1 MNKKLLYLL
10 LALVLVCSVALTA
23 CNLTPTKVTI
33 TYKYNYDGAPADK
46 TVNLDQGAN
55 LTLETPSRE
64 GYTFE
69 GWFTDAACTK
79 AFTDK
84 TANANV
90 TLYAK
95 WKQNEAP
102 HTHDL
107 QYKSSSSKH
116 WQECSC
122 GYTTEQVD
130 HTFDANNT
138 CVCGYKQGGTAHTHS
153 WATDWSKDA
162 TNHWHACTGCGE
174 LNDKAA
180 HDTNGTDGA
189 CSVCGYKAQA
199 QGETV
204 TAYFY
209 TTEWTSVYAYAWVD
223 GSNAEVLGTWPGTA
237 INAVVGEEGWYSVE
251 VSAEAQNIIFNN
263 NAGAQ
268 TADLLVADGPY
279 FYKNNG
285 YATKEEA
292 EAAMSIPEV
301 KTTLYYYT
309 TAWTTVYAYTWQPE
323 SLGAWTGTALTAV
336 EGDAGWFT
344 IDVPSETVNILFNN
358 GEGAQ
363 TSDLLVADG
372 PYFVGNT
379 GYATKEE
386 AEAAISAPVVTTY
399 TLKGSFDTWGAGVAF
414 EAHTDTE
421 VKLLNVALEANA
433 EFKVVISVTGQN
445 DEWINTL
452 KEGVTVATVAENT
465 NITVAEAGNYNLYF
479 DITTKQLWIEKVVE
493 EHEHVASE
501 TLSKDATGHWY
512 ACTTCSA
519 VIEGSFAEHDTE
531 GEEGACSV
539 CGWVTP
545 VEPEKVTLYY
555 YTTTWTAVYAYT
567 WEPESLGA
575 WTGTA
580 LTAVEGE
587 EGWFS
592 VEVLADTVNVLF
604 NNGNG
609 LQTANLLV
617 ADGPYFFG
625 ISGAA
630 KTMEEANE
638 SISKPAEEV
647 TLYYYTTEWTAVYA
661 YTWTPEALGTWPGT
675 ALTAVEGET
684 GWFAIGVPAETVNII
699 FNSGDGKQTSDLL
712 VADGPYFVG
721 NTGYATK
728 EEAEAAISAPVVTTY
743 TLKGSFDTWGA
754 GVAFEAHTDTE
765 VKLLNVALE
774 ANAEFKVVIS
784 VTGQNDEWINTL
796 KEGVTVAT
804 VAENTNITVA
814 EAGNYNLYFDI
825 TTKQLWIEKV
835 VEEHEHVASETLSK
849 DATGHWYAC
858 TTCSAVIEGSFAEH
872 DTEGEEGACSVCG
885 YTNPVELEKVTVYF
899 QNNWLWT
906 DVKAYYWTTEGEN
919 SITNAEWPGVA
930 MTLVANDGTY
940 DIYSVEVPANV
951 TGLVISGIKNDGSET
966 LDKTP
971 DITIEN
977 KTCVMY
983 YMVWEEE
990 NAVAVASYHTETTET
1005 VAEADCTNAGEKKHT
1020 CSVCGNVRTEETK
1033 ALGHTFVEGVCSVCG
1048 EAETTEEE
1056 KVIVYFYN
1064 HQGWTVVNAYSW
1076 TDGVG
1081 NHLGA
1086 WPGTAINAV
1095 EGEEGWYS
1103 VELPAD
1109 AENVIFN
1116 NGSAQTSD
1124 LLISDGPYFYNNTG
1138 YATKELAQVQ
1148 IEADSV
1154 IPAKVVYFYNA
1165 SNWSKVNAYAWNG
1178 SNQVLGGWPGT
1189 AMTAVEGK
1197 DGWFKIELEGTF
1209 TGNIIFNDG
1218 GSNQTADLV
1227 LGNDLY
1233 YNNGWFA
1240 TMDDALAK

>member
-162 TNHWHACTGCGE
+162 TNHWHVCTGCSE

-199 QGETV
+199 QGQAVTV
-204 TAYFY
+204 YFY
-209 TTEWTSVYAYAWVD
+209 TADWTTVNAYAWTD
-223 GSNAEVLGTWPGTA
+223 TPAFAEHLGGWPGTA
-237 INAVVGEEGWYSVE
+237 INAVSGEEGWYSVE
-251 VSAEAQNIIFNN
+251 VPADTQNIIFNDGSNQTN
-263 NAGAQ
+263 N
-268 TADLLVADGPY
+268 LLITDGPY
-279 FYKNNG
+279 FYKNTG

-292 EAAMSIPEV
+292 EAAMSVPEV

-323 SLGAWTGTALTAV
+323 SLGTWPGTQATAV
-336 EGDAGWFT
+336 EGETGWYS
-344 IDVPSETVNILFNN
+344 IEVPAETVNILFNI
-358 GEGAQ
+358 GDDSAK

-372 PYFVGNT
+372 PYFYANS

-399 TLKGSFDTWGAGVAF
+399 TLKGSFDNWDAGVAF

-433 EFKVVISVTGQN
+433 EFKVVISVTGQ
-445 DEWINTL
+445 DDQWINAL
-452 KEGVTVATVAENT
+452 KDGVTVATVAENT
-465 NITVAEAGNYNLYF
+465 NITVAEAGNYDLYF
-479 DITTKQLWIEKVVE
+479 DITTKQLWIAKVVV
-493 EHEHVASE
+493 EHEHVAAE

-545 VEPEKVTLYY
+545 AEP
-555 YTTTWTAVYAYT
+555 
-567 WEPESLGA
+567 
-575 WTGTA
+575 
-580 LTAVEGE
+580 
-587 EGWFS
+587 
-592 VEVLADTVNVLF
+592 
-604 NNGNG
+604 
-609 LQTANLLV
+609 
-617 ADGPYFFG
+617 
-625 ISGAA
+625 
-630 KTMEEANE
+630 
-638 SISKPAEEV
+638 
-647 TLYYYTTEWTAVYA
+647 
-661 YTWTPEALGTWPGT
+661 
-675 ALTAVEGET
+675 
-684 GWFAIGVPAETVNII
+684 
-699 FNSGDGKQTSDLL
+699 
-712 VADGPYFVG
+712 
-721 NTGYATK
+721 
-728 EEAEAAISAPVVTTY
+728 
-743 TLKGSFDTWGA
+743 
-754 GVAFEAHTDTE
+754 
-765 VKLLNVALE
+765 
-774 ANAEFKVVIS
+774 
-784 VTGQNDEWINTL
+784 
-796 KEGVTVAT
+796 
-804 VAENTNITVA
+804 
-814 EAGNYNLYFDI
+814 
-825 TTKQLWIEKV
+825 
-835 VEEHEHVASETLSK
+835 
-849 DATGHWYAC
+849 
-858 TTCSAVIEGSFAEH
+858 
-872 DTEGEEGACSVCG
+872 
-885 YTNPVELEKVTVYF
+885 EKVTVYF

-951 TGLVISGIKNDGSET
+951 TGLIITGIKNDGSET

-1005 VAEADCTNAGEKKHT
+1005 VTEPDCTNAGEKKHT

-1048 EAETTEEE
+1048 EAEPTEEE
-1056 KVIVYFYN
+1056 KITVCFQNNWLWTEVKAYYWVGEEDKVFNAEWPGVDMTFVENDGSYDIYSIEVPVN
-1064 HQGWTVVNAYSW
+1064 VTGLIISGIKDDGSGVRDPSPDITTGWE
-1076 TDGVG
+1076 DGV
-1081 NHLGA
+1081 L
-1086 WPGTAINAV
+1086 
-1095 EGEEGWYS
+1095 
-1103 VELPAD
+1103 
-1109 AENVIFN
+1109 FRM
-1116 NGSAQTSD
+1116 
-1124 LLISDGPYFYNNTG
+1124 
-1138 YATKELAQVQ
+1138 
-1148 IEADSV
+1148 
-1154 IPAKVVYFYNA
+1154 
-1165 SNWSKVNAYAWNG
+1165 AWNDG
-1178 SNQVLGGWPGT
+1178 NQVEVVCTKHTESESYSSDALNHWLT
-1189 AMTAVEGK
+1189 CVNCTAVLQDTVAAHDTNGENGVCSVCGFDPSQVVEATVLYLTPNANWKIDGARFAAYFFGNGEVWVDMTDEDGDGIYEVVVPEG
-1197 DGWFKIELEGTF
+1197 FV
-1209 TGNIIFNDG
+1209 NIIFCRMNP
-1218 GSNQTADLV
+1218 SAAANNWTNKWNQTADLKVPTDGTNMFTVKEGTWDKGGGTWSV
-1227 LGNDLY
+1227 LPV
-1233 YNNGWFA
+1233 A
-1240 TMDDALAK
+1240 AE

>member
-1 MNKKLLYLL
+1 MNKKLLYIL
-10 LALVLVCSVALTA
+10 LALVMVCSVALTA
-23 CNLTPTKVTI
+23 CNLTPAKVTI
-33 TYKYNYDGAPADK
+33 TYKYNYEGAPADK
-46 TVNLDQGAN
+46 TVTLDEGATI
-55 LTLETPSRE
+55 TLDTPTRTD
-64 GYTFE
+64 YKFD

-84 TANANV
+84 VANANV

-95 WKQNEAP
+95 WTAS

-107 QYKSSSSKH
+107 HYQSSSSKH

-162 TNHWHACTGCGE
+162 TNHWHVCTGCSE

-199 QGETV
+199 QGQAVTV
-204 TAYFY
+204 YFY
-209 TTEWTSVYAYAWVD
+209 TADWTTVNAYAWTD
-223 GSNAEVLGTWPGTA
+223 TPSFAEHLGGWPGTA
-237 INAVVGEEGWYSVE
+237 INAVAGEEGWYSVE
-251 VSAEAQNIIFNN
+251 VPADTQKIIFNDGSN
-263 NAGAQ
+263 Q
-268 TADLLVADGPY
+268 TNDLLITDGPY
-279 FYKNNG
+279 FYKNTG

-292 EAAMSIPEV
+292 EAAMSVPEV

-323 SLGAWTGTALTAV
+323 SLGAWTGTALTPV

-358 GEGAQ
+358 GDGAQ
-363 TSDLLVADG
+363 TADLLVADG
-372 PYFVGNT
+372 PYFYANS

-399 TLKGSFDTWGAGVAF
+399 TLKGSFDNWGAGVAF

-433 EFKVVISVTGQN
+433 EFKVVISVTGQ
-445 DEWINTL
+445 DDQWINAL
-452 KEGVTVATVAENT
+452 KDGVTVATVAENT
-465 NITVAEAGNYNLYF
+465 NITVAEAGNYDLYF
-479 DITTKQLWIEKVVE
+479 DITTKQLWIAKVVV

-501 TLSKDATGHWY
+501 TYSSDATGHWY

-519 VIEGSFAEHDTE
+519 VMEGSFAEHDTE

-555 YTTTWTAVYAYT
+555 YTTTWTAVYAY
-567 WEPESLGA
+567 A
-575 WTGTA
+575 WTANEDKPLGEWPGTA
-580 LTAVEGE
+580 INVVSGE
-587 EGWFS
+587 EGWYS
-592 VEVLADTVNVLF
+592 VEVSVDA
-604 NNGNG
+604 
-609 LQTANLLV
+609 Q
-617 ADGPYFFG
+617 
-625 ISGAA
+625 
-630 KTMEEANE
+630 
-638 SISKPAEEV
+638 
-647 TLYYYTTEWTAVYA
+647 
-661 YTWTPEALGTWPGT
+661 
-675 ALTAVEGET
+675 
-684 GWFAIGVPAETVNII
+684 NII
-699 FNSGDGKQTSDLL
+699 FNNNDGAQTADLL
-712 VADGPYFVG
+712 VADGPYFYA
-721 NTGYATK
+721 NSGYATK

-743 TLKGSFDTWGA
+743 TLKGSFDNWGA

-784 VTGQNDEWINTL
+784 VTGQDDQWINAL
-796 KEGVTVAT
+796 KDGVTVAT

-814 EAGNYNLYFDI
+814 EAGNYDLYFDI
-825 TTKQLWIEKV
+825 TTKQLWIAKV
-835 VEEHEHVASETLSK
+835 VVEHEHVASETYSS

-858 TTCSAVIEGSFAEH
+858 TTCSAVMEGSFAEH

-885 YTNPVELEKVTVYF
+885 WVTPAEPEKVTVYF

-930 MTLVANDGTY
+930 MTFVANDGTY

-951 TGLVISGIKNDGSET
+951 TGLIITGIKNDGSET

-1005 VAEADCTNAGEKKHT
+1005 VTEPDCTNAGAKKHT

-1048 EAETTEEE
+1048 EAEPTEEE
-1056 KVIVYFYN
+1056 KITVCFQN
-1064 HQGWTVVNAYSW
+1064 NWLWTEVKAYYWVGEEDKVFNAEWPGVDMTFVENDGSYDIYSIEVPVNVTGLIISGIKDDGSGVRDQSPDI
-1076 TDGVG
+1076 TTGLEDGV
-1081 NHLGA
+1081 L
-1086 WPGTAINAV
+1086 
-1095 EGEEGWYS
+1095 
-1103 VELPAD
+1103 
-1109 AENVIFN
+1109 FRM
-1116 NGSAQTSD
+1116 
-1124 LLISDGPYFYNNTG
+1124 
-1138 YATKELAQVQ
+1138 
-1148 IEADSV
+1148 
-1154 IPAKVVYFYNA
+1154 
-1165 SNWSKVNAYAWNG
+1165 AWNDG
-1178 SNQVLGGWPGT
+1178 NQVEVVCTKHTESESYSSDALNHWLT
-1189 AMTAVEGK
+1189 CVNCTAVLQDTIAAHDTNGENGVCSVCGFDPSQVVETTVLYLTPNANWKIDGARFAAYFFGNGEVWIDMTDEDGDGIYEVVVPEG
-1197 DGWFKIELEGTF
+1197 FV
-1209 TGNIIFNDG
+1209 NIIFCRMNP
-1218 GSNQTADLV
+1218 SAAANNWTNKWNQTADLKV
-1227 LGNDLY
+1227 PTDGTNMFTVTEGTWDKGGGTWSTLQV
-1233 YNNGWFA
+1233 A
-1240 TMDDALAK
+1240 AE